1 MLGGIMFQMG
11 KIYTLQQSRI
21 HLTLCLTA
29 ALVVFSAFLAEYFIR
44 FMLARPIRG
53 KVIDAHGSAVT
64 LVKRRTWTTKQ
75 KLASGALVFS
85 SIVIF
90 IRCAN
95 IIPFPC
101 GGCKG

>member
-1 MLGGIMFQMG
+1 MFQMG

-44 FMLARPIRG
+44 FMLARPIHG

-95 IIPFPC
+95 IIHFPC